1 MESKLELIRTRLLR
15 ILTLALLL
23 RVGGVLCALEAAPGF
38 RLESS
43 DQSRI
48 ILELQPGALEIE
60 RESVDGTVYSRL
72 SMAGAASSALEGYPD
87 LPVYAGMVAIPAN
100 ASYSVHYECSGL
112 REISADL
119 PLPVVAGSNRG
130 MVLSAAY
137 NSRQSYPQ
145 EQVTNSGDAWL
156 RDFRVL
162 SLQSC
167 PVSWDPVRGSFSS
180 YEAIR
185 VTIEL
190 SYPDGPGTP
199 YTTYSAAFREIYEA
213 NILNFPDFRNLV
225 QGPQNPK
232 ALIIHGEYNNSIF
245 NAKLKEFVAWKRQK
259 GMDVTVASTAVAGNN
274 SVAIKAYIKTLYNNP
289 ETRPDFIILL
299 GDVSGNFPVPT
310 WYEVESGYNGEGDD
324 PYTLLSGNDD
334 LVDAF
339 IGRISAEDNSQLG
352 TLLNKIYAYEKNVDI
367 SSPAS
372 DWLNR
377 MLLIGDPHDSGI
389 SCAYVTHHIHEIAE
403 ETNPDYSFIEEY
415 SQSFDHTMTQG
426 LNQGVAFFT
435 YRGIGGVSGWSP
447 TNPLY
452 NGTKL
457 PHSVILTCGTG
468 SFNGTA
474 FSEEMVRKGTEA
486 VPAGAV
492 SCIGMATTGTHTALN
507 NALMIGMM
515 NGIFTY
521 GMRTMGQAL
530 MQGKLYTH
538 AVYSSTMPF
547 HVRFFSHWCN
557 LMGDPSL
564 EAWVGIPKVIN
575 LGLPQE
581 IPAGTS
587 LLQVEVLD
595 EDLSPLESASV
606 TAFCP
611 GENTILAKAFSS
623 ADGFAYLNLPSNY
636 SSQILITASK
646 ANYKPVQ
653 QTLTYNQAGSLN
665 YASQLVID
673 DGSQG
678 SQGNANATVNATE
691 TIALELGILNS
702 MDEAVSAFSA
712 QLGTT
717 NPHVEIL
724 DATADYPALAS
735 GASSAS
741 TSPFLIRISSGLAP
755 VERIHFSLSLS
766 GDFGTNLVRYFYL
779 DAHNAC
785 LEPLNYSLI
794 SGGDN
799 VLDPGETATLSL
811 QINND
816 GHYHASD
823 LLGTLSSLTAMATV
837 IDSLSVFG
845 TVQPG
850 GEAVSA
856 QSFSLRADSRLVPG
870 MQIPLKLKL
879 HNSAGFE
886 QFCIFNIPVGTVS
899 QNDPL
904 GPDEYGYLIYDT
916 TDTDYPECPVY
927 EWIEINPVLGG
938 LGVAIPDISD
948 TGVWYGEGDD
958 LHSKTLRVLNLPF
971 LFSYY
976 GVLYDRITVSTNGF
990 IAFGETADG
999 EFRNSTLPGGQG
1011 PAPMLAAFW
1020 DDLSMPNTAN
1030 VYEYYDSAA
1039 HLYIIQ
1045 WDKMRNGYDNETP
1058 ENFQVILYDPLIYH
1072 TGLGDG
1078 MIKIQY
1084 MTFNNIDVGGFNGN
1098 TPLGGNFCTVG
1109 IKDHTNT
1116 RGLQYTF
1123 NNLYPQAAAPLSHET
1138 ALLITTVPAVFTSA
1152 NLQVGEV
1159 IVQDESGDS
1168 VIEPGE
1174 TAEIGIKLKNLGLQ
1188 TATDVS
1194 VSIGSSSPYATF
1206 LNAESLYPDIPNGIL
1221 SINNNPFVICV
1232 SDSCPNNE
1240 RIMLPIT
1247 VEAAGNSWS
1256 YSLSLEVKKPSLTIN
1271 GTYMNDSTGNKNGIL
1286 EQGEN
1291 ALLVVNLK
1299 NNSPVLIRNI
1309 SCLISANLSQVA
1321 LTDTLCVLDEAPP
1334 NSIVQAIF
1342 GFVVDESVPSGMN
1355 VNIYVTASAEQVGSQ
1370 TVQTSRRVGGYSV
1383 QSFENNNANYL
1394 SSGGTGE
1401 GWQWGSSDLVTAHS
1415 GSKLWGTNLNGNYS
1429 DSSTL
1434 YLTSNQ
1440 VYVAGSSY
1448 LEFWHCY
1455 DTESGKDGGRVQ
1467 VLSSGLGTTLE
1478 PIGGYPASFVDAIGG
1493 PGYSGQSGWVKASY
1507 DISSLMGRNVRF
1519 RWVFFSDEENAAP
1532 GWYIDDVSIIGYDG
1546 LAGIV
1551 SGQISLEAER
1561 AAAPDLWVKN
1571 QAGICSKA
1579 DSTGTY
1585 TIYLPL
1591 GEHTLTVFSPGFE
1604 SVVSPAMNLQ
1614 PGAAELLF
1622 DTLLY
1627 EFKAV
1632 EGFSSSHTADAVHL
1646 AWQAPVQPHYPVTAY
1661 RVMRKLNAAAFEELA
1676 LVQDLAYEDL
1686 LVLPGRYLYEVI
1698 AVYEHGESLPSP
1710 TYSVDFPFTDIPIDP
1725 PPPTVTR
1732 LYANYPNPFNPNTTI
1747 SFDLAAEGEV
1757 DLRIFNLR
1765 GQLVQTLCHSSL
1777 GIGHHRLIW
1786 NGTDSTGRKVSSGVY
1801 FYRLKTPDYSN
1812 SRRMILLK

>member
-1 MESKLELIRTRLLR
+1 
-15 ILTLALLL
+15 
-23 RVGGVLCALEAAPGF
+23 
-38 RLESS
+38 
-43 DQSRI
+43 
-48 ILELQPGALEIE
+48 
-60 RESVDGTVYSRL
+60 
-72 SMAGAASSALEGYPD
+72 
-87 LPVYAGMVAIPAN
+87 MVAIPAN
-100 ASYSVHYECSGL
+100 ASYRVTYECSGL
-112 REISADL
+112 RETSADL

-130 MVLSAAY
+130 MVLSEAY
-137 NSRQSYPQ
+137 NSRQSYPL

-213 NILNFPDFRNLV
+213 NILNFADFRNLV

-259 GMDVTVASTAVAGNN
+259 GIDVTVASTAVAGNN
-274 SVAIKAYIKTLYNNP
+274 SVAIKAYIKTLYNNS
-289 ETRPDFIILL
+289 ETRPDYIILV
-299 GDVSGNFPVPT
+299 GDVSGSFSVPT

-324 PYTLLSGNDD
+324 TYTFLSGDD
-334 LVDAF
+334 ALGDAF
-339 IGRISAEDNSQLG
+339 IGRISAENLAQLG
-352 TLLNKIYAYEKNVDI
+352 TMLNKIYAYEKNVDL

-377 MLLIGDPHDSGI
+377 MLLIGDPTSSGI
-389 SCAYVTHHIHEIAE
+389 SCAYVTQHVHEVAKE
-403 ETNPDYSFIEEY
+403 ANPEYSFIENY
-415 SQSFDHTMTQG
+415 SSGFESTMNQG
-426 LNQGVAFFT
+426 LNQGVGFFT
-435 YRGIGGVSGWSP
+435 YRGIYGVSGWYPSDY
-447 TNPLY
+447 LF
-452 NGTKL
+452 NGVKL
-457 PHSVILTCGTG
+457 PHSVILTCDTG
-468 SFNGTA
+468 SFA
-474 FSEEMVRKGTEA
+474 SDAMSEVFVRLGTEA
-486 VPAGAV
+486 VPSGAV

-507 NALMIGMM
+507 NSLLTGMM
-515 NGIFTY
+515 DGIFTF

-530 MQGKLYTH
+530 LSSKLYTH
-538 AVYSSTMPF
+538 NLYSATMSS

-557 LMGDPSL
+557 LIGDPSL
-564 EAWVGIPKVIN
+564 ETWVGIPGLLN
-575 LGLPQE
+575 LDLPSQ
-581 IPAGTS
+581 IPTGMR
-587 LLQVEVLD
+587 LLEVPVTD
-595 EDLSPLESASV
+595 NTGSPVDCASV
-606 TAFCP
+606 TAYSPTEDAILSKAFTGADGIAYLEIP
-611 GENTILAKAFSS
+611 QDYDDTILVTAYKTAFKAVQTLVSFDTEGALNFSALELKDDGTQGS
-623 ADGFAYLNLPSNY
+623 LGNGDGFA
-636 SSQILITASK
+636 
-646 ANYKPVQ
+646 
-653 QTLTYNQAGSLN
+653 
-665 YASQLVID
+665 
-673 DGSQG
+673 
-678 SQGNANATVNATE
+678 NATE
-691 TIALELGILNS
+691 TVALSVQILNS
-702 MDEAVSAFSA
+702 TGTAVSTFNAGLS
-712 QLGTT
+712 TD
-717 NPHVEIL
+717 NPRVQIL
-724 DATADYPALAS
+724 S
-735 GASSAS
+735 GSSAYPS
-741 TSPFLIRISSGLAP
+741 IGAGETAANSSPFLIKPLIGIAP
-755 VERIHFSLSLS
+755 TERVRFVLRLS
-766 GDFGTNLVRYFYL
+766 GEFGQNLEKSFYL
-779 DAHNAC
+779 DVFNAA
-785 LEPLNYSLI
+785 LGISNYTVI
-794 SGGDN
+794 AGGNN
-799 VLDPGETATLSL
+799 VLDPGETCFLDIEL
-811 QINND
+811 INN
-816 GHYHASD
+816 GCYPAED
-823 LLGTLSSLTAMATV
+823 LRGELSSLNTLVTV
-837 IDSLSVFG
+837 SDSLSFFG
-845 TVQPG
+845 SV
-850 GEAVSA
+850 ASA
-856 QSFSLRADSRLVPG
+856 EVIGSEDGFTISGDSRLIPG

-879 HNSAGFE
+879 YNDAGFE
-886 QFCIFNIPVGTVS
+886 QYCTFNLPVGTVS
-899 QNDPL
+899 QTTPL
-904 GPDEYGYLIYDT
+904 GPDEYGYLMYDV
-916 TDTDYPECPVY
+916 TDTAYPECPSY
-927 EWIEINPVLGG
+927 DWIEISPAEGG
-938 LGVAIPDISD
+938 AGIALSDISD
-948 TGVWYGEGDD
+948 SGVTWGEGDD
-958 LHSKTLRVLNLPF
+958 LHSKTLKVLNLPF
-971 LFSYY
+971 LFPFY

-1011 PAPMLAAFW
+1011 PAPMVAVFW
-1020 DDLSMPNTAN
+1020 DDLSMSGPSNI
-1030 VYEYYDSAA
+1030 YEYFDAAA

-1058 ENFQVILYDPLIYH
+1058 EVFQMILYDPLIYH

-1084 MTFNNIDVGGFNGN
+1084 KIFNNIDVGGFNGN

-1138 ALLITTVPAVFTSA
+1138 ALLITTVPADFIFA
-1152 NLQVGEV
+1152 NLQVGGVV
-1159 IVQDESGDS
+1159 ILEESGDS
-1168 VIEPGE
+1168 VVEPGE

-1188 TATDVS
+1188 TATNVS
-1194 VSIGSSSPYATF
+1194 ASIGGSSPFATF
-1206 LNAESLYPDIPNGIL
+1206 LNSESLYPDIANGAMAV
-1221 SINNNPFVICV
+1221 NNNPFVICV
-1232 SDSCPNNE
+1232 SESCPNNE
-1240 RIMLPIT
+1240 RIILPLT
-1247 VEAAGNSWS
+1247 VEADGNSWS
-1256 YSLSLEVKKPSLTIN
+1256 YSLSLEVKKPSMTIN
-1271 GTYMNDSTGNKNGIL
+1271 GAYMSDSPGNKNGIL

-1299 NNSPVLIRNI
+1299 NNSPVLIRNL
-1309 SCLISANLSQVA
+1309 SCQISANPSQIA
-1321 LTDTLCVLDEAPP
+1321 LTDTLQILDEVPP
-1334 NSIVQAIF
+1334 NSIVQAVF
-1342 GFVVDESVPSGMN
+1342 GFVVDESVPTGTN
-1355 VNIYVTASAEQVGSQ
+1355 AVIYVTSNAEQVGSQ

-1383 QSFENNNANYL
+1383 QSFENNNANYI
-1394 SSGGTGE
+1394 SSGGTGD

-1440 VYVAGSSY
+1440 VYVSGSSY

-1467 VLSSGLGTTLE
+1467 VLTSGLSTTLE
-1478 PIGGYPASFVDAIGG
+1478 PIWGYPASFVDAIGG

-1604 SVVSPAMNLQ
+1604 SVVSPAMSLQ

-1632 EGFSSSHTADAVHL
+1632 EGFSSSHTADTVHL

-1786 NGTDSTGRKVSSGVY
+1786 DGTDSTGRKVSSGVY

>member
-1 MESKLELIRTRLLR
+1 MGKVRKTDSVRTTLLKLLV
-15 ILTLALLL
+15 LALLL
-23 RVGGVLCALEAAPGF
+23 SLGGYLCALDNAF
-38 RLESS
+38 RISS
-43 DQSRI
+43 SQPERI
-48 ILELQPGALEIE
+48 VLELLAPEPQFEDVTIEGNTFTKINLE
-60 RESVDGTVYSRL
+60 
-72 SMAGAASSALEGYPD
+72 GAAASGLEAYPD
-87 LPVYAGMVAIPAN
+87 LPLYSGRVAIPAN
-100 ASYSVHYECSGL
+100 ANYRITYECLNPRDYTVTRPKPVLPESGRAL
-112 REISADL
+112 L
-119 PLPVVAGSNRG
+119 
-130 MVLSAAY
+130 LSEAY
-137 NSRQSYPQ
+137 SDSSKYPA
-145 EQVTNSGDAWL
+145 EQVTDSGEAWL

-162 SLQSC
+162 SLQASPISWN
-167 PVSWDPVRGSFSS
+167 PVQNRITC
-180 YEAIR
+180 YEKIR
-185 VTIEL
+185 VSIEL
-190 SYPDGPGTP
+190 DYPDSAPAA
-199 YTTYSAAFREIYEA
+199 YTTYSYAFKEIYEA
-213 NILNFPDFRNLV
+213 QILNFDQYRELV
-225 QGPQNPK
+225 QTPQSPR
-232 ALIIHGEYNNSIF
+232 LLVIHGEYDSPVF
-245 NAKLKEFVAWKRQK
+245 LAKLKDFVAWKRQK
-259 GMDVTVASTAVAGNN
+259 GFDVTVASTSTTGNS
-274 SVAIKAYIKTLYNNP
+274 SVDIKAYIQNLYDDP
-289 ETRPDFIILL
+289 ETRPDYIVLV

-595 EDLSPLESASV
+595 EDLSPLEGASV

-611 GENTILAKAFSS
+611 GENTILAKAFSG
-623 ADGFAYLNLPSNY
+623 ADGFAYLNLPSDY

-702 MDEAVSAFSA
+702 MDEAVSAFTA
-712 QLGTT
+712 ILGTT

-948 TGVWYGEGDD
+948 TGVWYGEGDA
-958 LHSKTLRVLNLPF
+958 LTSRTLAVRHLPF
-971 LFSYY
+971 LFPFYGIYY
-976 GVLYDRITVSTNGF
+976 NLITVSTNGF
-990 IAFGETADG
+990 IAFGVTEDG
-999 EFRNSTLPGGQG
+999 EFRNTILPGGQG
-1011 PAPMLAAFW
+1011 PAPMIAPFW
-1020 DDLSMPNTAN
+1020 DDMSMNTSSN
-1030 VYEYYDSAA
+1030 IFEYYDAA
-1039 HLYIIQ
+1039 NHIFIIQ
-1045 WDKMRNGYDNETP
+1045 YDTMKNGYDNETL
-1058 ENFQVILYDPLIYH
+1058 ENFQIIFYDPLIYN

-1084 MTFNNIDVGGFNGN
+1084 KDFNNIDVGGFNGN
-1098 TPLGGNFCTVG
+1098 TPLGGNYCTVG
-1109 IKDHTNT
+1109 LKDHTNT

-1123 NNLYPQAAAPLSHET
+1123 NNSYAQAAAPLSHET
-1138 ALLITTVPAVFTSA
+1138 ALLITTVPHIYSEAH
-1152 NLQVGEV
+1152 LQPNQVV
-1159 IVQDESGDS
+1159 IMDDNGDS
-1168 VIEPGE
+1168 YLEPGE
-1174 TAEIGIKLKNLGLQ
+1174 TAEIGLKLKNLGIQ
-1188 TATDVS
+1188 TARDIS
-1194 VSIGSSSPYATF
+1194 VTIEDQSEYLTIFNPSST
-1206 LNAESLYPDIPNGIL
+1206 YPDIPSGTTAV
-1221 SINNNPFVICV
+1221 NNSPFVVCIA
-1232 SDSCPNNE
+1232 DSCPNNQL
-1240 RIMLPIT
+1240 IVLPCTINL
-1247 VEAAGNSWS
+1247 GGKLIHH
-1256 YSLSLEVKKPSLTIN
+1256 SLTLEVKKPLISLV
-1271 GTYMNDSTGNKNGIL
+1271 GSLMNDSGGNDNGIL
-1286 EQGEN
+1286 EPGES
-1291 ALLVVNLK
+1291 AELLVLIR
-1299 NNSPVLIRNI
+1299 NNSPVSAGALTCYITANPTHMTILDSLVTFETIPANSVVQAAFSVIVDPSIPIGTNVPYYMNI
-1309 SCLISANLSQVA
+1309 SSA
-1321 LTDTLCVLDEAPP
+1321 LTGIQTA
-1334 NSIVQAIF
+1334 QAF
-1342 GFVVDESVPSGMN
+1342 KK
-1355 VNIYVTASAEQVGSQ
+1355 
-1370 TVQTSRRVGGYSV
+1370 VGGTGSI
-1383 QSFENNNANYL
+1383 QSFENNSGNYIP
-1394 SSGGTGE
+1394 SDTQS
-1401 GWQWGSSDLVTAHS
+1401 WAWGSSELVEAHT
-1415 GSKLWGTNLNGNYS
+1415 GSKLWGTVLNGNYP
-1429 DSSTL
+1429 SSTQS
-1434 YLTSNQ
+1434 YLMSGPF
-1440 VYVAGSSY
+1440 YVTANSF
-1448 LEFWHCY
+1448 LEFWHY
-1455 DTESGKDGGRVQ
+1455 LDSELGRDGGKLQFFSNGVYTDL
-1467 VLSSGLGTTLE
+1467 VPAE
-1478 PIGGYPASFVDAIGG
+1478 GYPCSYVEALDG
-1493 PGYSGQSGWVKASY
+1493 PGYSGQLGWVKARFN
-1507 DISSLMGRNVRF
+1507 ISHILGNGIRF
-1519 RWVFFSDEENAAP
+1519 RWLFASDAQNSGL
-1532 GWYIDDVSIIGYDG
+1532 GWYIDDVAVVGYDG
-1546 LAGIV
+1546 IAGLV
-1551 SGQISLEAER
+1551 KGQVHFESDRKAETAIR
-1561 AAAPDLWVKN
+1561 VWN
-1571 QAGICSKA
+1571 QDGYSVPV
-1579 DSTGTY
+1579 DSTGAY
-1585 TIYLPL
+1585 KLYLPI
-1591 GEHTLTVFSPGFE
+1591 GEHDLTVQSPGYQTTILSGL
-1604 SVVSPAMNLQ
+1604 SVY
-1614 PGAAELLF
+1614 PGHTSIVHDFDLIEL
-1622 DTLLY
+1622 
-1627 EFKAV
+1627 KAV
-1632 EGFSSSHTADAVHL
+1632 ENLLMTHTDEAIQL
-1646 AWQAPVQPHYPVTAY
+1646 SWQAPPEPYYPVRGY
-1661 RVMRKLNAAAFEELA
+1661 KVLRKINASGFDDFAEL
-1676 LVQDLAYEDL
+1676 QDTCFVDL
-1686 LVLPGRYLYEVI
+1686 LLIPGRYTYKVI
-1698 AVYEHGESLPSP
+1698 ALYDAGESLPCQTDSL
-1710 TYSVDFPFTDIPIDP
+1710 SFPFNIIPPP
-1725 PPPTVTR
+1725 PPPTVSR
-1732 LYANYPNPFNPNTTI
+1732 LYANYPNPFNPTTTI
-1747 SFDLAAEGEV
+1747 SFDLATAGEV
-1757 DLRIFNLR
+1757 ELRIYNIR
-1765 GQLVQTLCHSSL
+1765 GQLVKTLL
-1777 GIGHHRLIW
+1777 RTDLEAGHHKYIW
-1786 NGTDSTGRKVSSGVY
+1786 DGTDHTNRRVSSGVY
-1801 FYRLKTPDYSN
+1801 FYRLQAPHYSN
-1812 SRRMILLK
+1812 ARRMVLLK